1 MMVDEL
7 LLLTGNDIPFPQAK
21 LIIHQPRIRD
31 IGLIEESNFFTGCHF
46 LLIDKNQ
53 ISFEDK
59 SGLDIQTNFDIF
71 IAAMNS
77 RDQAPHKVAAKMIL
91 ALLFPEA
98 KIKIEKDK
106 VLLQFEN
113 FASELNKENFSE
125 FQSIIAQMFCFERD
139 SEEFNPA
146 DALAQRIADKIK
158 KAKQK
163 KAEKK
168 GENLDKIAIY
178 SKYISILAVG
188 LQKSIIDL
196 SNYTIYQLRDEF
208 KRFQL
213 KQAFDINIQARLAG
227 AQDLEEVENWMED
240 IHS

>member
-1 MMVDEL
+1 MKVDEL
-7 LLLTGNDIPFPQAK
+7 LLLTGNDIPFPQARVN
-21 LIIHQPRIRD
+21 IHQPRIKD

-77 RDQAPHKVAAKMIL
+77 RDQAPHKVAAKLIL

-113 FASELNKENFSE
+113 FASELNKENFLD
-125 FQSIIAQMFCFERD
+125 FQNVIAQMFCFEKE

-146 DALAQRIADKIK
+146 DALAKRIAEKIK
-158 KAKQK
+158 EGKQK
-163 KAEKK
+163 KAEQK
-168 GENLDKIAIY
+168 GESMDKVAVY
-178 SKYISILAVG
+178 SKYVSILAVG
-188 LQKSIIDL
+188 LKKSIIDL

-213 KQAFDINIQARLAG
+213 KQDFDIYIKAKLAG
-227 AQDLEEVENWMED
+227 AQDLEEVENWMEE
-240 IHS
+240 IHP